1 MARLWWSI
9 TGGDEQG
16 AACWCRQQAGGQLVQ
31 DVREFGALRVGV
43 ALTKVAEGG
52 ESLPGLVV
60 FRYDAE
66 LFYATTRTAPRGHF
80 SAPARRGRIS
90 PPSGA
95 TIYPLRRD
103 RLGGLVHEYVQ
114 VA

>member
-31 DVREFGALRVGV
+31 DVREFGALRGGV
-43 ALTKVAEGG
+43 TLTKVAEGG

-66 LFYATTRTAPRGHF
+66 LFYATTRTAPTGHLI
-80 SAPARRGRIS
+80 STRPAAALHRPRAR
-90 PPSGA
+90 PSIPSDA
-95 TIYPLRRD
+95 TG
-103 RLGGLVHEYVQ
+103 LGGLVHEYVQ
-114 VA
+114 DA